1 MSGSKAGAARA
12 RSGKGRGNA
21 GAAPV
26 PAARQGAASL
36 AREAASPPREVASP
50 AADAGPREGEY
61 VVTLPTFEGPLDLLL
76 HLIQQHELDILDIP
90 VSFVTEK
97 YLEYLK
103 IMRSLS
109 IDLASEY
116 LVMAATLTH
125 IKSKML
131 LPSVPAGQDDDGM
144 PGEEEDPRAELVR
157 RLLEYQKYKVAA
169 ADLSERGTLGRDVF
183 TRGMSESEVPKGP
196 APFAQTAIFSL
207 LDAFERVLKRT
218 NVQIDHEVVFD
229 RISITDRIVEL
240 TEKLSVRRAVRF
252 EDLLLDSVSKGGVIP
267 RFEVVITFLAVLEM
281 CKLRLIRVH
290 QTDPLAPIHIQL
302 AAADGAP
309 VADDGFEDVA
319 PVAERLETAGSEEAG
334 APPSAAE
341 SEVAEAVEVGRSEPA
356 GPELVEPIEQT
367 RGELPEAELVGA
379 PSGAPESLEPVEPLE
394 QVEDVSVAEAEPEP
408 AEASSSEP
416 VWSEPAEP
424 LEQVEDVSV
433 SEAEPEP
440 AEAAEASSS
449 EPAWSELIEPVEQ
462 VEDVSVAEAEPEPAE
477 AAEASSSEPAWS
489 ELVEPVD
496 ERNVEAGDTDLAE
509 AAEPP
514 TGEPTGPEL
523 AEPAEESSGEVSGT
537 ELPGMAEEASR
548 AHDVAG
554 GEPAVDAA
562 EADAGPAPDEA
573 ERDAVVGPN
582 AHSTAEDFA
591 APPTEV
597 DEVDAG
603 SGRDGG

>member
-21 GAAPV
+21 GATPA
-26 PAARQGAASL
+26 PAARQGAASARDAASQAADAASQ
-36 AREAASPPREVASP
+36 AREA

-61 VVTLPTFEGPLDLLL
+61 VVTLPSFEGPLDLLL

-103 IMRSLS
+103 VMGSLS
-109 IDLASEY
+109 IDLSSEY
-116 LVMAATLTH
+116 LVMAATLVH

-169 ADLSERGTLGRDVF
+169 SELSERGTLGRDVF
-183 TRGMSESEVPKGP
+183 TRGMSESEVPQGP
-196 APFAQTAIFSL
+196 APFTSTPIFSL

-229 RISITDRIVEL
+229 RISITDRMVEL
-240 TEKLSVRRAVRF
+240 TEKLSARRSMRF

-267 RFEVVITFLAVLEM
+267 RFELVITFLAVLEM

-302 AAADGAP
+302 SAADGAP
-309 VADDGFEDVA
+309 AVDFEIEDGA
-319 PVAERLETAGSEEAG
+319 PAVERIEAAGGEEAG
-334 APPSAAE
+334 APPAAGE
-341 SEVAEAVEVGRSEPA
+341 GGVAEPAEVEGGEPAWPEGVEPIEPRSGEPAGTEPAEAVE
-356 GPELVEPIEQT
+356 
-367 RGELPEAELVGA
+367 A
-379 PSGAPESLEPVEPLE
+379 PSGEPGWPEV
-394 QVEDVSVAEAEPEP
+394 
-408 AEASSSEP
+408 
-416 VWSEPAEP
+416 
-424 LEQVEDVSV
+424 
-433 SEAEPEP
+433 
-440 AEAAEASSS
+440 
-449 EPAWSELIEPVEQ
+449 
-462 VEDVSVAEAEPEPAE
+462 
-477 AAEASSSEPAWS
+477 
-489 ELVEPVD
+489 
-496 ERNVEAGDTDLAE
+496 
-509 AAEPP
+509 
-514 TGEPTGPEL
+514 
-523 AEPAEESSGEVSGT
+523 AEPAEESSGEPAGA
-537 ELPGMAEEASR
+537 ELAGPAEEASR
-548 AHDVAG
+548 AHDIAG
-554 GEPAVDAA
+554 GEPATEA
-562 EADAGPAPDEA
+562 EASPALEA
-573 ERDAVVGPN
+573 EASPALEAEASPALEQTERDALADPSDLP
-582 AHSTAEDFA
+582 ASEDTA

>member
-21 GAAPV
+21 GAATA
-26 PAARQGAASL
+26 PAARQAAAAP
-36 AREAASPPREVASP
+36 AREAASPAREATSPAREITSP

-61 VVTLPTFEGPLDLLL
+61 VVSLPTFEGPLDLLL

-169 ADLSERGTLGRDVF
+169 SELADRGTLGRDVF

-196 APFAQTAIFSL
+196 APFAPTAIFSL

-240 TEKLSVRRAVRF
+240 TEKLSVRRAMRF
-252 EDLLLDSVSKGGVIP
+252 EDLLLDSVSKGGAIP

-290 QTDPLAPIHIQL
+290 QTDPLAPIHIEL
-302 AAADGAP
+302 AASDGEPPPAFDVEDGAL
-309 VADDGFEDVA
+309 A
-319 PVAERLETAGSEEAG
+319 AERFDSPGSDETG
-334 APPSAAE
+334 APPAPGERGVTEGAEVGSGEAARPDLADFV
-341 SEVAEAVEVGRSEPA
+341 EVAEGSSEAVASA
-356 GPELVEPIEQT
+356 
-367 RGELPEAELVGA
+367 
-379 PSGAPESLEPVEPLE
+379 EPVEP
-394 QVEDVSVAEAEPEP
+394 VETAVSGEPAEPELAGV
-408 AEASSSEP
+408 AERSSDDVTSAEPVEPVETAVSGESAEPELAEGSSSEP
-416 VWSEPAEP
+416 PPDVSEPAETR
-424 LEQVEDVSV
+424 SG
-433 SEAEPEP
+433 EPV
-440 AEAAEASSS
+440 A
-449 EPAWSELIEPVEQ
+449 SEL
-462 VEDVSVAEAEPEPAE
+462 
-477 AAEASSSEPAWS
+477 
-489 ELVEPVD
+489 
-496 ERNVEAGDTDLAE
+496 
-509 AAEPP
+509 
-514 TGEPTGPEL
+514 
-523 AEPAEESSGEVSGT
+523 ES
-537 ELPGMAEEASR
+537 AEEAAR
-548 AHDVAG
+548 AS
-554 GEPAVDAA
+554 DAA
-562 EADAGPAPDEA
+562 PAELATEADAGPPLEEA
-573 ERDAVVGPN
+573 ARDTVASSSDVSASADVTSPL
-582 AHSTAEDFA
+582 
-591 APPTEV
+591 PEV
-597 DEVDAG
+597 DGVDAG